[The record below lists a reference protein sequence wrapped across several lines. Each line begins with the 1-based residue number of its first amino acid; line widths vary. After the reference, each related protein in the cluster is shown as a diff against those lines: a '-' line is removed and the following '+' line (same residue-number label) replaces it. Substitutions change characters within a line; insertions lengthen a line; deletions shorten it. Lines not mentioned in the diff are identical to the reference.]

1 MNKVTLRRMRNEMK
15 ALRKAI
21 QDSQLV
27 LGYDEKRKLASDP
40 WFIDENNEEHA
51 DSIGFLALA
60 PDLKDEET
68 IVPID
73 ELADELSTGREFQY
87 ISDFVPNVSFNPK
100 HRNEKSLTGQIAVIG
115 NIYYQGFDKIRTKEL
130 ITIRSYKSNRA
141 VNPYRCCV
149 WVESPNGQAIGS
161 AEARFLL
168 DAVVAALEAS
178 GVKFKS
184 DLSGSFKKIVDS
196 LEELC
201 EFMGAEYL
209 FTSHA
214 NA

>member
-1 MNKVTLRRMRNEMK
+1 MNKVKLLRMRNEIQK
-15 ALRKAI
+15 LREVI
-21 QDSQLV
+21 QDSRLV
-27 LGYDEKRKLASDP
+27 LNENGKSTLTSDP
-40 WFIDENNEEHA
+40 WFGGENDGDYT
-51 DSIGFLALA
+51 DSVAFLSVS

-68 IVPID
+68 IVPIE
-73 ELADELSTGREFQY
+73 ELAEELSTGREFQY

-168 DAVVAALEAS
+168 DAMVAALEAS

-196 LEELC
+196 LEDLC